1 MVWPKR
7 KKKKIFRKVKE
18 TIIKEV
24 IQNLMT
30 SQQMNI
36 NTKIEMIKKKKK
48 NQMEI
53 LEVKSIIRGKRSLK
67 RPNVGFKLSEERM
80 SKYEDKAIVYTR

>member
-1 MVWPKR
+1 M
-7 KKKKIFRKVKE
+7 I
-18 TIIKEV
+18 
-24 IQNLMT
+24 

-53 LEVKSIIRGKRSLK
+53 LEVKSTIMGKGSLK

-80 SKYEDKAIVYTR
+80 SKYEDKSIVYTR

>member
-1 MVWPKR
+1 
-7 KKKKIFRKVKE
+7 
-18 TIIKEV
+18 
-24 IQNLMT
+24 MT

-53 LEVKSIIRGKRSLK
+53 LEVKSIIRGKKITKEAQCWVQTVRRK
-67 RPNVGFKLSEERM
+67 NEQ
-80 SKYEDKAIVYTR
+80 I

>member
-1 MVWPKR
+1 
-7 KKKKIFRKVKE
+7 
-18 TIIKEV
+18 
-24 IQNLMT
+24 MT

-80 SKYEDKAIVYTR
+80 SKYEDKSIVYTR

>member
-1 MVWPKR
+1 MWPKR

>member
-1 MVWPKR
+1 
-7 KKKKIFRKVKE
+7 
-18 TIIKEV
+18 
-24 IQNLMT
+24 
-30 SQQMNI
+30 MNI

-53 LEVKSIIRGKRSLK
+53 LEVKSKIMGKRSLK

-80 SKYEDKAIVYTR
+80 SKYEDKSIVYTR

>member
-7 KKKKIFRKVKE
+7 KKKKQIFRKVKE

-36 NTKIEMIKKKKK
+36 NTKIEMIKKK
-48 NQMEI
+48 NQMES
-53 LEVKSIIRGKRSLK
+53 LEVKSTIMGKRSLK
-67 RPNVGFKLSEERM
+67 RPNVGFKLSDCQKKE
-80 SKYEDKAIVYTR
+80 

>member
-1 MVWPKR
+1 MWPKQE
-7 KKKKIFRKVKE
+7 KKQIFGKVKE

-24 IQNLMT
+24 IQNLMI

-53 LEVKSIIRGKRSLK
+53 LEVKSTIMGKRSLK

-80 SKYEDKAIVYTR
+80 SKYEDKSIVYTR

>member
-7 KKKKIFRKVKE
+7 KKKKQIFRKVKE

-36 NTKIEMIKKKKK
+36 NTKIEMIKKK
-48 NQMEI
+48 NHMEI
-53 LEVKSIIRGKRSLK
+53 LEVKSTIMGKRSLK
-67 RPNVGFKLSEERM
+67 RPNVGFKLSDCQKKE
-80 SKYEDKAIVYTR
+80 

>member
-1 MVWPKR
+1 MVKTLCFHLRGLEFDPWLGKFCMLCGVAK

-30 SQQMNI
+30 SQQMKNI
-36 NTKIEMIKKKKK
+36 NTKIEMFKKKRTKWK
-48 NQMEI
+48 FW
-53 LEVKSIIRGKRSLK
+53 K
-67 RPNVGFKLSEERM
+67 
-80 SKYEDKAIVYTR
+80 

>member
-1 MVWPKR
+1 MWPKR
-7 KKKKIFRKVKE
+7 KKKKIFRKVRE

>member
-1 MVWPKR
+1 
-7 KKKKIFRKVKE
+7 
-18 TIIKEV
+18 
-24 IQNLMT
+24 MT